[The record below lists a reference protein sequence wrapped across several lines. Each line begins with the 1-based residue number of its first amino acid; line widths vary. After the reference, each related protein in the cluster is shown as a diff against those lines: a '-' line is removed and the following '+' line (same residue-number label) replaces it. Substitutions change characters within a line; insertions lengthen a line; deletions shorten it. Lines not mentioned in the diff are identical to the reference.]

1 MIHSPHIALGL
12 TTIIQA
18 LATIDA
24 VFPKRALADQKLLGA
39 SEPNSDLS
47 VFANF
52 IQENWVTL
60 NRTNAAP
67 NALLNGEYVISIN
80 EKNKN
85 RFINIL
91 SRVAKA
97 QEGVSRQERLF
108 VHQFWAEL
116 HQIFLNIKQG

>member
-1 MIHSPHIALGL
+1 MIHSPHIATGL
-12 TTIIQA
+12 ATIIQA

-24 VFPKRALADQKLLGA
+24 VFPKRASTDKKLIPT

-47 VFANF
+47 LYANF
-52 IQENWVTL
+52 IQENWITL
-60 NRTNAAP
+60 NRADAAP
-67 NALLNGEYVISIN
+67 NTLLNSEYAVSIN

-116 HQIFLNIKQG
+116 QQIFLNIKQG

>member
-1 MIHSPHIALGL
+1 MIHSPHIAVGL

-24 VFPKRALADQKLLGA
+24 VFPKRGLADQKPIKAGELN
-39 SEPNSDLS
+39 PDLS

-52 IQENWVTL
+52 IQENWITL
-60 NRTNAAP
+60 NRTNTAP
-67 NALLNGEYVISIN
+67 GMLRNSEYAISIN
-80 EKNKN
+80 EKTKN

-91 SRVAKA
+91 RRVAKA

-116 HQIFLNIKQG
+116 HQIFSNIKQG

>member
-1 MIHSPHIALGL
+1 MIHSPHIATGL

-24 VFPKRALADQKLLGA
+24 VFPKRASADQKLIQA
-39 SEPNSDLS
+39 SEPNPDLS

-52 IQENWVTL
+52 IQENWITL
-60 NRTNAAP
+60 SRANAAP
-67 NALLNGEYVISIN
+67 NTLLNSEYAISIN

-85 RFINIL
+85 RFISIL
-91 SRVAKA
+91 RRVAKA

-116 HQIFLNIKQG
+116 NQIFLNIKQG